1 MRRARSWTMSE
12 TAYPSIRRVMGPERH
27 RLDDAALEDR
37 LSELFPNAE
46 PEDVE
51 DFMRTMQRFGNDA
64 APIAQRALPGVMQ
77 GAMQGGMMAGP
88 WGAVAGGLA
97 GGAASLLGGGGG
109 GGVPRAVRQA
119 FWGGPDRRNR
129 ARRRAVACQ
138 RRALRRCRVGPRCRA
153 L

>member
-64 APIAQRALPGVMQ
+64 APIAQRALPGVRQ

-88 WGAVAGGLA
+88 WGALAGGLA
-97 GGAASLLGGGGG
+97 GGAASLLGGGGSPQPRPPQG
-109 GGVPRAVRQA
+109 GGMPAPGA
-119 FWGGPDRRNR
+119 APMPGGAPMPG
-129 ARRRAVACQ
+129 AIPGVMP
-138 RRALRRCRVGPRCRA
+138 G
-153 L
+153 